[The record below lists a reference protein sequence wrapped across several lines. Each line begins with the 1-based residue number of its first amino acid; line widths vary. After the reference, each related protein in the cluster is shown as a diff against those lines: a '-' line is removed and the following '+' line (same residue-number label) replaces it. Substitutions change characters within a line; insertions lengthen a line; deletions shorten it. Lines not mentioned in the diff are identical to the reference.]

1 MRIFGRSLDAELCII
16 AEIGVNHEGN
26 VDKAVEM
33 IELAA
38 GAGAHAVK
46 FQSYTT
52 RYFVAADDAERRV
65 RVEKFRLTEADH
77 GRLAREAERVG
88 VGFFST
94 PVSHDMVPMLDR
106 LVPAFKIMSGDLTFE
121 PTIRAVAQTGKPILL
136 STGLGTVEE
145 IDQALEWIGE
155 EIGPDE
161 IPGRVVVMHCVSA
174 YPTPID
180 QANLLSIPFL
190 AERYGVIPGYSN
202 HVIGLEAPLAAVA
215 LGARVIELHFT
226 DQKEGRVFRDHALSF
241 DADDMS
247 TFVRMAPMIAE
258 ARGRVG
264 KRRAPCETDALAGT
278 RKGIVAARDLAAGE
292 VLTAEDLIYARPATQ
307 FPATELASV
316 IGRTLAR
323 PVAGDHL
330 LPRDALVPDTT
341 TP

>member
-1 MRIFGRSLDAELCII
+1 MRIFGRSLDADLCII
-16 AEIGVNHEGN
+16 AEIGVNHEGS
-26 VDKAVEM
+26 VDKAVEL

-38 GAGAHAVK
+38 GAGVHAVK

-52 RYFVAADDAERRV
+52 RFFVAADDAERRT

-77 GRLAREAERVG
+77 ERLAREAERLG

-94 PVSHDMVPMLDR
+94 PVSHDMVQMLDR

-121 PTIRAVAQTGKPILL
+121 PTIRAVARTGKPILL

-161 IPGRVVVMHCVSA
+161 VPGRVVLMHCVSA

-180 QANLLSIPFL
+180 QANLLSIPFF

-202 HVIGLEAPLAAVA
+202 HVIGLEAPLASVA

-226 DQKEGRVFRDHALSF
+226 DKKEGRVFRDHALSL
-241 DADDMS
+241 DADDMRA
-247 TFVRMAPMIAE
+247 FVRMAPRMAD

-264 KRRAPCETDALAGT
+264 KRRAPCEIAALAGT
-278 RKGIVAARDLAAGE
+278 RKGIVAARDLAAGT
-292 VLTAEDLIYARPATQ
+292 VLTAEDLTYARPASQ
-307 FPATELASV
+307 FPTTELASV
-316 IGRTLAR
+316 VGRTLTR
-323 PVAGDHL
+323 PVTDGHL
-330 LPRDALVPDTT
+330 LPREALAPIA
-341 TP
+341 TPS